1 MSKIWFTSDV
11 HFGHKSILK
20 FCPKARL
27 GEDVSK
33 HVEQLHNDTTHPDY
47 KKRHEIHQEYVRQM
61 DKLLIERWNET
72 VTDDDTIYCLGDF
85 SFYKAAKTE
94 SILRQLSG
102 RKILIKGNHD
112 HWIDDSTSKYFETI
126 HDYLKIIIDKKHVVL
141 FHYPIAEWDC
151 MHHGGYHLYGHVHGN
166 LQLEGRAM
174 DVGIDTRPT
183 GDMKPWS
190 WEEIDEILSKKE
202 INKHHGKTKPEA
214 EYDAV

>member
-1 MSKIWFTSDV
+1 MDV
-11 HFGHKSILK
+11 M
-20 FCPKARL
+20 P
-27 GEDVSK
+27 
-33 HVEQLHNDTTHPDY
+33 
-47 KKRHEIHQEYVRQM
+47 
-61 DKLLIERWNET
+61 
-72 VTDDDTIYCLGDF
+72 
-85 SFYKAAKTE
+85 
-94 SILRQLSG
+94 ILRQLSG

-112 HWIDDSTSKYFETI
+112 HWIDDGTSKYFESI

-141 FHYPIAEWDC
+141 FHYPIAEWDRA
-151 MHHGGYHLYGHVHGN
+151 HHGGYHLYGHVHGN

-202 INKHHGKTKPEA
+202 IIKHHGKTKPEA